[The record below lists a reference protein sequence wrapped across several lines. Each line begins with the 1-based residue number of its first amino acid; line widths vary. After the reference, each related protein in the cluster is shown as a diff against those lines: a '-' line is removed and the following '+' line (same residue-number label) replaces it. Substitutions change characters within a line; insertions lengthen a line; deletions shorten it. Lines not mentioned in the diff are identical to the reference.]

1 MEEKN
6 KKNNLGMV
14 QWVQVIV
21 YVVLGILL
29 IIWPDQSKSIIFT
42 ILGCGLCI
50 WGIIKVIVY
59 FKEDVETGMLTQSFS
74 LGTGLIVLGIVIMIF
89 AVKIGEVMPI
99 IFACMLLFGALY
111 KTQMAFDLKKL
122 KSAGWFTPVFGS
134 LISLILSL
142 LIFINLFN
150 SESVLIIFIG
160 VSLLIE
166 AILNMASVIYLDKK
180 LKNFTKLNAGE

>member
-111 KTQMAFDLKKL
+111 KTQNGIRLEKIEKCWLVHTCFRLSYIIDFIFVDIY
-122 KSAGWFTPVFGS
+122 SIC
-134 LISLILSL
+134 LIPNP
-142 LIFINLFN
+142 F
-150 SESVLIIFIG
+150 
-160 VSLLIE
+160 
-166 AILNMASVIYLDKK
+166 
-180 LKNFTKLNAGE
+180 